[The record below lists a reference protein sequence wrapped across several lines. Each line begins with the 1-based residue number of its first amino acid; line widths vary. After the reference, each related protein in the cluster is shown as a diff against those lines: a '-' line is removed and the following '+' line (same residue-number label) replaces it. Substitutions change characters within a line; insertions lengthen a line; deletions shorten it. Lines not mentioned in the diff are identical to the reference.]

1 MTSEDNYVLAIS
13 HCLILTYKLRNYHC
27 FLYQS
32 CNAHKGQLRNYHR
45 PLPGGLGLLSSCALE
60 FWLSFR
66 VPPCNTLGLRWCG
79 HENQDIRWKWKATV
93 SKLDIKNLGQFSVF
107 IRYCC
112 NLRGNSWTSTFPESS
127 RSWFCIIFFC
137 FFGRGGGKNLL
148 FFFYVYKLF
157 FFFPFQ
163 EDHCS
168 SELILIIQTSQI
180 KHRGYNTKKVHKSHA
195 C

>member
-1 MTSEDNYVLAIS
+1 MPTRANSEI
-13 HCLILTYKLRNYHC
+13 II
-27 FLYQS
+27 
-32 CNAHKGQLRNYHR
+32 YHR

-66 VPPCNTLGLRWCG
+66 VPLCNTLGLRWCG

-93 SKLDIKNLGQFSVF
+93 SKLDIKISDNFQFLSDTAVICVEVAGCLHFQNLPGADFALFFS
-107 IRYCC
+107 
-112 NLRGNSWTSTFPESS
+112 
-127 RSWFCIIFFC
+127 C
-137 FFGRGGGKNLL
+137 FFLFLDEEGKKAACFLCL
-148 FFFYVYKLF
+148 QIVFFFS
-157 FFFPFQ
+157 FQ

-168 SELILIIQTSQI
+168 GELILIIQTSQI

>member
-1 MTSEDNYVLAIS
+1 MPTRANSEIIIAP
-13 HCLILTYKLRNYHC
+13 
-27 FLYQS
+27 
-32 CNAHKGQLRNYHR
+32 

-127 RSWFCIIFFC
+127 RSWFCIIFFA
-137 FFGRGGGKNLL
+137 
-148 FFFYVYKLF
+148 F
-157 FFFPFQ
+157 FFFWTRRGKKPSFFFL
-163 EDHCS
+163 C
-168 SELILIIQTSQI
+168 LQI
-180 KHRGYNTKKVHKSHA
+180 VFFFSLSRRSLL
-195 C
+195 

>member
-66 VPPCNTLGLRWCG
+66 VPLCNTLGLRWCG

-127 RSWFCIIFFC
+127 RSWFCIIFFA
-137 FFGRGGGKNLL
+137 
-148 FFFYVYKLF
+148 F
-157 FFFPFQ
+157 FFFWTRRGKKPSFFFL
-163 EDHCS
+163 C
-168 SELILIIQTSQI
+168 LQI
-180 KHRGYNTKKVHKSHA
+180 VFFFSLSRRSLL
-195 C
+195 